1 MPRSRPGS
9 SGESRRPRID
19 ATQAEETTDLLLALQ
34 EGGAD
39 VIELGVPFT
48 DPMADGATIQVCNEV
63 ALKQGVGLERC
74 LSFVRDARA
83 DGLTT
88 PVVLMGYYNP
98 FRARAGRAG
107 PASAGRPRG
116 GFAATPRAGDVESPT
131 CLARGRI

>member
-1 MPRSRPGS
+1 
-9 SGESRRPRID
+9 
-19 ATQAEETTDLLLALQ
+19 
-34 EGGAD
+34 
-39 VIELGVPFT
+39 
-48 DPMADGATIQVCNEV
+48 MADGATIQVCNEV

-107 PASAGRPRG
+107 PASAGRAQGEGRG
-116 GFAATPRAGDVESPT
+116 DAA
-131 CLARGRI
+131 CRGRGESRRRVPGT